1 MGIGSLLTA
10 IFGGSSEKTISIFLS
25 FAGGVMLSI
34 VFLDLIPKALV
45 FPETLGYSKI
55 LITTIS
61 IILGVLMVMFL
72 NNILDRISK
81 SGKLHG
87 SFAEFF
93 HEGEMITS
101 KRVMLRSGFI
111 MLFAIALHNIPEGL
125 AMGAAGQF
133 DDDYRLVFSIALLI
147 GLHNIPEGMAISA
160 PLIAGGLSKTKTVI
174 LTLIAGATT
183 IVGAFAGILVGG
195 LSDYAIS
202 ITFSMAG
209 GAMLY
214 IVFSEILPHCIVTSK
229 DRIPTLFLLVGILV
243 GMLFSGMIH

>member
-10 IFGGSSEKTISIFLS
+10 IFGSSSDKTISIFLS

-34 VFLDLIPKALV
+34 VFLDL
-45 FPETLGYSKI
+45 FPEALDHSNI
-55 LITTIS
+55 VITTIS

-101 KRVMLRSGFI
+101 KRVMLRSGLI

-125 AMGAAGQF
+125 AMGAAGLY

-160 PLIAGGLSKTKTVI
+160 PLIAGGLSKAKTVL
-174 LTLIAGATT
+174 LTLLAGATT
-183 IVGAFAGILVGG
+183 IVGAFIGILVGG
-195 LSDYAIS
+195 VSEYAIS

-229 DRIPTLFLLVGILV
+229 DRMPTFFLLVGVLV
-243 GMLFSGMIH
+243 GMLFSGLVR